1 MPVDRILLDTTG
13 RFPEKTVLI
22 HDSIRISYSDL
33 CTLALRLA
41 SALQNYG
48 VRRGDRIVIALE
60 NSLDYLVSWFG
71 VILSGGVPVAIN
83 PDIKPA
89 GLQTIVLDCT
99 PVGIISRSATLPV
112 ILKACIKVYSFNF
125 ILMCDK
131 RKDDGQADTT
141 ILYLDECLENGK
153 DSFHFKD
160 RRDDELA
167 SIIYTSGTT
176 GEPKGVMLSHKNLLS
191 NSMAIVSY
199 LELTSKDSVMVVLPF
214 YYSYGNSL
222 LLTHIMQG
230 GSLVVD
236 NRFMYAN
243 VVLDS
248 MVKESVSGFA
258 GVPSSFAL
266 LLNRS
271 NFRHMSFPSLRYIT
285 QAGGPMSHDMAIEI
299 MSIVPHA
306 KLYIMYGQTE
316 AAARLSYL
324 PPDDLIRKHGSVGK
338 GIAGVSLEV
347 INENG
352 EKVKPGEVGEVR
364 AKGDNVMLGY
374 WGKEEDTRNA
384 LREGWLLT
392 GDTATIDDEG
402 YIYILGRRTEMIKS
416 GAHRI
421 APREI
426 EEIILKYTKIAEAAV
441 IGETDTILGEAISA
455 FIVVKDGY
463 SCQEKE
469 IMQYCHENLPLYKMP
484 KTIHFVS
491 SLPKTDSGKIKKGDL
506 KKVFTCEVDQ

>member
-13 RFPEKTVLI
+13 RFPEKTVLV
-22 HDSIRISYSDL
+22 HDSIRISYGDL
-33 CTLALRLA
+33 CALALRLS
-41 SALQNYG
+41 SALQNCG

-89 GLQTIVLDCT
+89 GLQNIVLDCT
-99 PVGIISRSATLPV
+99 PVGIISRSAVLPV
-112 ILKACIKVYSFNF
+112 IIKACINVYPFRF
-125 ILMCDK
+125 VLMCDK
-131 RKDDGQADTT
+131 RKDDGQADKA
-141 ILYLDECLENGK
+141 IIYLDECLENGK

-176 GEPKGVMLSHKNLLS
+176 GEPKGVMLSHRNLLS
-191 NSMAIVSY
+191 NAMAIVGY

-222 LLTHIMQG
+222 MVTHIMQG

-243 VVLDS
+243 VVLDT
-248 MVKESVSGFA
+248 MVREYVTGFA

-299 MSIVPHA
+299 TRIVPHA

-316 AAARLSYL
+316 ATARLSYL

-352 EKVKPGEVGEVR
+352 EKVKPGEVGEIR

-374 WGKEEDTRNA
+374 WGNKEDTENV
-384 LREGWLLT
+384 LRDGWLFT
-392 GDTATIDDEG
+392 GDTATINDEG
-402 YIYILGRRTEMIKS
+402 YVYILGRRTEMIKS

-426 EEIILKYTKIAEAAV
+426 EEIILKYTKIAEVAV
-441 IGETDTILGEAISA
+441 LCEPDTILGEAISA
-455 FIVVKDGY
+455 FIVV
-463 SCQEKE
+463 
-469 IMQYCHENLPLYKMP
+469 
-484 KTIHFVS
+484 
-491 SLPKTDSGKIKKGDL
+491 
-506 KKVFTCEVDQ
+506 